1 MPEMTSGRL
10 IQDWYDRYVA
20 PRKRPVSLSST
31 EPQDFSLGLPES
43 STPTPETPVV
53 PPTTALT
60 APTEAPP
67 FDAGMVQAPI
77 PETSPDAPAGST
89 WSDKLTK
96 GLQDPAKVGL
106 LGMGLS
112 MMATPPRPVK
122 YGAGEII
129 GNAGLHGLKFFQ
141 QAVDDKRKA
150 DLMAQTAEEHRLTR
164 EDRRDANLAKAEYYK
179 DTAETRRLNAESQA
193 ENRATMDLYRDTLRK
208 NAELLSA
215 PVPDEVLKAIGRPE
229 LKGITGNQF
238 KEYGLGALNRPPGT
252 AVLTNDK
259 GDVRIV
265 EKTPGTV
272 LPGAGKSKTT
282 PAGISGEGPGK
293 TAAIALINK
302 EMVSQYLTA
311 ARDEIS
317 KSAAPGS
324 ERMRQMVESLN
335 TQDPTTGGPNE
346 AKVREHLSSAQQ
358 KEFDFVK
365 RKAQEYSKTMVP
377 AVAVEKAR
385 AEWTKEH
392 PAPKVDARY
401 EEYRRVYEEIRNY
414 PGWSNAE
421 KNAKIKEMNDKA
433 RKMGLI
439 K

>member
-1 MPEMTSGRL
+1 MAEITSGQL
-10 IQDWYDRYVA
+10 IQDWYERYV
-20 PRKRPVSLSST
+20 RPLKQPISLTSPA
-31 EPQDFSLGLPES
+31 PQDFSLGLPAS
-43 STPTPETPVV
+43 PTPAP
-53 PPTTALT
+53 T
-60 APTEAPP
+60 APVGPP
-67 FDAGMVQAPI
+67 AGATPAMADQASQAPV
-77 PETSPDAPAGST
+77 PEAGTS
-89 WSDKLTK
+89 WSDNMTK

-122 YGAGEII
+122 YSGAEII
-129 GNAGLHGLKFFQ
+129 GNAGLHGLKLFQ

-150 DLMAQTAEEHRLTR
+150 DLMTQTTEEHKLAR
-164 EDRRDANLAKAEYYK
+164 EDRRQANEDRSIYYRDRARIAAAEQESKDEARKA
-179 DTAETRRLNAESQA
+179 TAA
-193 ENRATMDLYRDTLRK
+193 EN
-208 NAELLSA
+208 
-215 PVPDEVLKAIGRPE
+215 
-229 LKGITGNQF
+229 
-238 KEYGLGALNRPPGT
+238 
-252 AVLTNDK
+252 AVLDVPIDPAVAKHYGVDPKMTVRTFNKMQSGLVSMAKPPEMAVTTDDK
-259 GDVRIV
+259 GNVHVIPKV
-265 EKTPGTV
+265 EGV
-272 LPGAGKSKTT
+272 IPGAGKSKTT
-282 PAGISGEGPGK
+282 PAGVDGEGPGK

-317 KSAAPGS
+317 KSAPPGS
-324 ERMRQMVESLN
+324 EKMRQMVDSLN

-346 AKVREHLSSAQQ
+346 AKVREHLSPGRQ

-365 RKAQEYSKTMVP
+365 RKAQEYSRTMVP

-385 AEWTKEH
+385 AEWNKDH
-392 PAPKVDARY
+392 SAPKVDARY